1 MTLLK
6 STTYII
12 LSFVILA
19 AAWAFFGWIIPFI
32 MNLSWFW
39 LFIIFSIGVGFLIP
53 LIGILPGLL
62 ALLVSKLRSGN
73 IVETILVVLIALYF
87 LISSVATPWIQGASA
102 NFKWTVTALAH
113 NFLVAGVYWGV
124 TLSLLLKKDE

>member
-19 AAWAFFGWIIPFI
+19 VAWLFFGWIIPFI

-87 LISSVATPWIQGASA
+87 LISSVATPWIQEHQPILNG
-102 NFKWTVTALAH
+102 L
-113 NFLVAGVYWGV
+113 
-124 TLSLLLKKDE
+124 